1 MQANPSQRSADE
13 REDKPTQ
20 RAVLSLLLYEFPAQ
34 VTREGLRYTLGTDK
48 GKEIHRAVR
57 NLDAVGLIWQE
68 GDFVLPTLA
77 ARHFDWLELS

>member
-1 MQANPSQRSADE
+1 MQANPSQRSANE

-20 RAVLSLLLYEFPAQ
+20 RAVLSLLLHEFPAQ
-34 VTREGLRYTLGTDK
+34 VTKEQLRYTLGSDK
-48 GKEIHRAVR
+48 GREVQRAAR
-57 NLDAVGLIWQE
+57 NLGQVELVWCE